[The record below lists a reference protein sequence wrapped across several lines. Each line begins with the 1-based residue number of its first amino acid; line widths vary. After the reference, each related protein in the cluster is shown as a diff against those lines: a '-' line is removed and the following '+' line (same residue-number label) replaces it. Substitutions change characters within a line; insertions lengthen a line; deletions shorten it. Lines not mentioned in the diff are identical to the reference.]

1 MSFASGL
8 EPADGSNE
16 LELCQE
22 CKKLAYGLYGGYCQ
36 NCYRAFEAEEMR
48 DREAELMKEEGH
60 G

>member
-1 MSFASGL
+1 MGGPAGI

-16 LELCQE
+16 LEICLE

-48 DREAELMKEEGH
+48 DREAELMKKERH